1 MPAPADSTILVV
13 EDEPLIGLDIE
24 SILGGL
30 GVGVLLAGTLAAAR
44 NHVHSGIRLDGA
56 FLDVR
61 LPDGDVFGLAREL
74 DAAGV
79 RIVFLTGFAQGIPRC
94 LKLFA
99 PEPNIRSYYQYFFCH
114 SSTSVKFLVTAP
126 IDEL

>member
-79 RIVFLTGFAQGIPRC
+79 RIVFLTGFAQGIPEGLRHHGV
-94 LKLFA
+94 LDKPFA
-99 PEPNIRSYYQYFFCH
+99 PQD
-114 SSTSVKFLVTAP
+114 LTAVALRLLA
-126 IDEL
+126 DR